1 MRGARFAQQR
11 TPRKDAG
18 QAWSKPMTLTLGR
31 LRIGKSA
38 AEVRDRL
45 VKFIDNDDGIIIV
58 KSAGQARGA
67 LYHNSLCT
75 VA

>member
-1 MRGARFAQQR
+1 MGECCDPWFS
-11 TPRKDAG
+11 KDATAG
-18 QAWSKPMTLTLGR
+18 GSPAGLSE
-31 LRIGKSA
+31 SA
-38 AEVRDRL
+38 TEVRDHL